1 MWKVTITG
9 QDGAEA
15 DVSQLV
21 PSVSWAGSYDQCART
36 LDFPLA
42 VSHTDQRLPK
52 APCALGSLVRFY
64 TEGALRFAGYIFS
77 RTRDT
82 GSNTVEVSC
91 ADRGIY
97 LKRNQAS
104 YKFKHS
110 SPEAITRRVCGEFG
124 IPVGELAAT
133 GVTLSRNFPGVSLYQ
148 IIQTAYT
155 QAALTTGEK
164 YIVRF
169 LGDKLEVKAKKQ
181 SGQTL
186 VVRPGSNLITL
197 TDTESVENMVN
208 RVEIRDKNGNRVA
221 AQGDEEAQ
229 RLYGVFQSSLQQSE
243 NSGRE
248 AAALLEDNGV
258 SQKLTVD
265 LLGNPALIAGECVVL
280 QEPITGQYGLFWIDS
295 DTHTWKDGLYRTKL
309 VLNFRNLMDE
319 QEAGQLP
326 GA

>member
-1 MWKVTITG
+1 VWRVTITG
-9 QDGAEA
+9 QDGVER

-21 PSVSWAGSYDQCART
+21 ASACWAGSYDRCART
-36 LDFPLA
+36 LDLSLA
-42 VSHTDQRLPK
+42 VSQVDKGLPRI
-52 APCALGSLVRFY
+52 PCGLGSLVRLY
-64 TEGALRFAGYIFS
+64 TEGELRFEGYLFS

-82 GSNTVEVSC
+82 GSNTVEVGC
-91 ADRGIY
+91 ADRGLY

-104 YKFKHS
+104 YKFKQS

-124 IPVGELAAT
+124 IQVGELAAT

-155 QAALTTGEK
+155 QAALTTGER
-164 YIVRF
+164 YVARF
-169 LGDKLEVKAKKQ
+169 RGATLEVKAKKQ

-197 TDTESVENMVN
+197 TDAESVENMVN
-208 RVEIRDKNGNRVA
+208 RVEIRDKNGNRVTV
-221 AQGDEEAQ
+221 QGDEEAQ
-229 RLYGVFQSSLQQSE
+229 KLYGVFQSSLQQSE
-243 NSGRE
+243 SSSRE

-258 SQKLTVD
+258 SQKLTVE

-280 QEPITGQYGLFWIDS
+280 QEPITGQYGLFWIDG
-295 DTHTWKDGLYRTKL
+295 DTHTWKNGLYQTKL

-319 QEAGQLP
+319 QEAGRLP